1 MANITFKSDNQ
12 KQSLLL
18 PPSLDELIPA
28 THSVRVVNAII
39 DRLDVDGVLRTYRG
53 GGNSCFH
60 PRQMLKI
67 LVYAYLNNIYSS
79 RRIAQQLS
87 ENIHYMWLSGGAKP
101 DFRTINYFRG
111 KRLKCIFDDLFRQ
124 IVALLHQEGFVSLE
138 VQYIDGTKIESAANK
153 YGFVWRGS
161 VEKHD
166 KRLREKTDAVL
177 REIEQ
182 VLHDE
187 QQEPDTES
195 TLSTEEFVSRVERIK
210 ERMDTDNLSK
220 QQRRVVRDVENKA
233 VPKMK
238 EYEHHIAT
246 MGERNSYAKS
256 DPDATFMRMKEDAML
271 NGQLKPGYNVQIA
284 TENQFITNYGIFQ
297 RPTDTGTLIDFLESF
312 YEKYGVQSREIVA
325 DAGYGSLQN
334 YEYMFDKGMIPYVK
348 YNYFH
353 KEQTRAFRN
362 NPFLQQNLKYDPI
375 ADEFTCPAG
384 KSMVRIS
391 CKNTKSELGYQA
403 HTHLYQA
410 SGCSRCPLRK
420 ECHNA
425 EENRIIRVNHTLNEY
440 KRTVRE
446 LLTSERGI
454 FHRSRRPIEPESVFG
469 HIKADHMFRR
479 FLLRSL
485 PKVNI
490 EFGLIAMAH
499 NIRKITACAFLDK
512 RILDVL
518 GKINKSNEG
527 KNRVWADSEMWAVA

>member
-1 MANITFKSDNQ
+1 MAKIAFKSDNQ

-28 THSVRVVNAII
+28 THSVRVVNTII
-39 DRLDVDGVLRTYRG
+39 DRLNVDGILHTYRG

-60 PRQMLKI
+60 PCQMLKI

-111 KRLKCIFDDLFRQ
+111 KRLKGIFDDLFRQ
-124 IVALLHQEGFVSLE
+124 VVELLHQEGFVSLE

-153 YGFVWRGS
+153 YGFVWHGS

-182 VLHDE
+182 VLRDE
-187 QQEPDTES
+187 QQEPDTEP
-195 TLSTEEFVSRVERIK
+195 TLSTGEFVSRVERIK
-210 ERMDTDNLSK
+210 ERMDTGNLTK
-220 QQRRVVRDVENKA
+220 QQSRVVRDVENKA
-233 VPKMK
+233 LPKMK
-238 EYEHHIAT
+238 EYERHIAT

-297 RPTDTGTLIDFLESF
+297 RPADTATLIDFLESF
-312 YEKYGVQSREIVA
+312 HKKYGQHSREIVA
-325 DAGYGSLQN
+325 DAGYGSQQN
-334 YEYMFDKGMIPYVK
+334 YQYMFDKGMIPYVK

-362 NPFLQQNLKYDPI
+362 NPFLQQNLEYDPI
-375 ADEFTCPAG
+375 TDEFTCPAG

-391 CKNTKSELGYQA
+391 GKNPKSELGYQA

-440 KRTVRE
+440 KRSVWE
-446 LLTSERGI
+446 LLTSERGM
-454 FHRSRRPIEPESVFG
+454 FHRARRSIEPEAVFG
-469 HIKADHMFRR
+469 HIKADRMFRR

-499 NIRKITACAFLDK
+499 NIRKIALMTLFDK
-512 RILDVL
+512 RGYDNL
-518 GKINKSNEG
+518 GKIHKSNEV
-527 KNRVWADSEMWAVA
+527 KYRIWINTQIWAAA